1 MCSWIL
7 MSIEYQ
13 IITLSL
19 CLGSLSLCGVKFPS
33 ILFHNVHN
41 VSWMVLPMFSISHSH
56 MGEYSWQWPCQCS
69 QWYFQCSWVILPILL
84 VFHDVLLILLFLTS
98 NCCSHV
104 RGWCFGSNNLNTIDG
119 PTSCQGAASEEG
131 GKLSADAN
139 RRGGQHKVEDHLLPG
154 RPVFHQPSERFHK
167 VEKLTAE
174 RSLNDNEYKSS
185 GDLPDAR
192 HDADGGDGQASRDS
206 KCHRH

>member
-19 CLGSLSLCGVKFPS
+19 CLGALSLCGVKFPP

-69 QWYFQCSWVILPILL
+69 NV
-84 VFHDVLLILLFLTS
+84 H
-98 NCCSHV
+98 
-104 RGWCFGSNNLNTIDG
+104 GW
-119 PTSCQGAASEEG
+119 SCQSSWSSMMFFSSCCFSPRTAAAMSAAGALKIERTLEIWG
-131 GKLSADAN
+131 LQGCDGCKGWYWWCNFWWRWTQRNIVLS
-139 RRGGQHKVEDHLLPG
+139 
-154 RPVFHQPSERFHK
+154 
-167 VEKLTAE
+167 LTW
-174 RSLNDNEYKSS
+174 L
-185 GDLPDAR
+185 
-192 HDADGGDGQASRDS
+192 Q
-206 KCHRH
+206 

>member
-19 CLGSLSLCGVKFPS
+19 CLGALSLCGVKFPP
-33 ILFHNVHN
+33 ILFPNVHN

-84 VFHDVLLILLFLTS
+84 VFHDVLLILLFLAS
-98 NCCSHV
+98 NCCRHV
-104 RGWCFGSNNLNTIDG
+104 RGWCSKDWKNIRNMGYYMVVMVARVILMMQFLVKMD
-119 PTSCQGAASEEG
+119 SE
-131 GKLSADAN
+131 KYSILT
-139 RRGGQHKVEDHLLPG
+139 HLAPI
-154 RPVFHQPSERFHK
+154 
-167 VEKLTAE
+167 T
-174 RSLNDNEYKSS
+174 
-185 GDLPDAR
+185 
-192 HDADGGDGQASRDS
+192 
-206 KCHRH
+206 

>member
-1 MCSWIL
+1 MMCSWIL

-19 CLGSLSLCGVKFPS
+19 CLGALSLCGVKFPP

-98 NCCSHV
+98 NCCRHV
-104 RGWCFGSNNLNTIDG
+104 CGWCSKDWKNIRNMGLHGCDG
-119 PTSCQGAASEEG
+119 CKGDTD
-131 GKLSADAN
+131 DAIS
-139 RRGGQHKVEDHLLPG
+139 GEDGL
-154 RPVFHQPSERFHK
+154 REI
-167 VEKLTAE
+167 
-174 RSLNDNEYKSS
+174 
-185 GDLPDAR
+185 
-192 HDADGGDGQASRDS
+192 
-206 KCHRH
+206 

>member
-19 CLGSLSLCGVKFPS
+19 CLGALSLCGVRFPP

-69 QWYFQCSWVILPILL
+69 NVHGWSCQSSWSSMMFFSSCCFSPRTAAAMSAAGALKIGRTLEIWGYMVVMVSRVILMMQFLVKMDSDKYSTLAHLAPI
-84 VFHDVLLILLFLTS
+84 T
-98 NCCSHV
+98 
-104 RGWCFGSNNLNTIDG
+104 WT
-119 PTSCQGAASEEG
+119 P
-131 GKLSADAN
+131 
-139 RRGGQHKVEDHLLPG
+139 
-154 RPVFHQPSERFHK
+154 
-167 VEKLTAE
+167 
-174 RSLNDNEYKSS
+174 
-185 GDLPDAR
+185 
-192 HDADGGDGQASRDS
+192 
-206 KCHRH
+206 